1 MHFVSVKAMSRKNTL
16 ISFTYSVVVQLT
28 DNSNVLLVSLVK
40 IMEFITEMLVP
51 S

>member
-1 MHFVSVKAMSRKNTL
+1 MHFVSVKAMSRKNTS

-28 DNSNVLLVSLVK
+28 DNSNVLIVSLVK
-40 IMEFITEMLVP
+40 IMKFITEMLVP